1 MNNIELAPL
10 SWMVHRTNARLLR
23 STGFNHC
30 HLHDK
35 PASQAM
41 PAFINL
47 VSLFYTQ
54 TFPSLGLSALLLIV
68 FTAISLPVVRIRTVR
83 SGTLPRTWS
92 AGSLEA
98 TPGQKLRATVN
109 LVLQQQRQRNYHL
122 RLLYCSISVA
132 STGRACGYYLLYL
145 PYSTVLLVLS
155 DKPATW
161 INDGS
166 IMVMA

>member
-1 MNNIELAPL
+1 MAPL

-41 PAFINL
+41 PAFNNL

-54 TFPSLGLSALLLIV
+54 TFPSLGLSALLLLV
-68 FTAISLPVVRIRTVR
+68 FTAISLPVVRIGTVQ

-92 AGSLEA
+92 A
-98 TPGQKLRATVN
+98 R
-109 LVLQQQRQRNYHL
+109 
-122 RLLYCSISVA
+122 RLTA
-132 STGRACGYYLLYL
+132 STGAKAPGY
-145 PYSTVLLVLS
+145 
-155 DKPATW
+155 
-161 INDGS
+161 G
-166 IMVMA
+166 